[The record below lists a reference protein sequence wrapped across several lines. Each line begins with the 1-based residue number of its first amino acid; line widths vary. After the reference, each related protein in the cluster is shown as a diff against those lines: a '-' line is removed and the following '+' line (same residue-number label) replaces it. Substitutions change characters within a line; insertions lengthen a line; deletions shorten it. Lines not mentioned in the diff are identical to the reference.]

1 VSSLGIDCRCPDR
14 AADLAHRFA
23 DGIEEGPTGVLHQ
36 MPPIRDLYRLRQGLC
51 RSFAISPTTVTG
63 NDRDRGMSSQP
74 GLGGRGLTIRQQRDD
89 PAPFQIADDAGV
101 SVIAPP
107 GPIIDA
113 YNPERVGRRAAAAS
127 DHTQERVFAHR

>member
-1 VSSLGIDCRCPDR
+1 
-14 AADLAHRFA
+14 
-23 DGIEEGPTGVLHQ
+23 
-36 MPPIRDLYRLRQGLC
+36 
-51 RSFAISPTTVTG
+51 
-63 NDRDRGMSSQP
+63 MSSEP

-127 DHTQERVFAHR
+127 DHTQERVIAHR

>member
-1 VSSLGIDCRCPDR
+1 
-14 AADLAHRFA
+14 
-23 DGIEEGPTGVLHQ
+23 

-51 RSFAISPTTVTG
+51 RSFAISPATVTG

-101 SVIAPP
+101 SVVAPP
-107 GPIIDA
+107 SPIVNAND
-113 YNPERVGRRAAAAS
+113 PKRVRRRTATAS
-127 DHTQERVFAHR
+127 DHAQKRILT